1 MRRQNAPL
9 IANTKTLKEKSQSR
23 LPTKNLDQL
32 PGQARS
38 TQLSPHS
45 LLVKTNRDP
54 SLQTYVDRHHEQ
66 QLVPYRQE
74 DKFMRPS
81 STSILRTDNRRA
93 RLSRERSLFK
103 RKISTW
109 QPRMPVR
116 QARRAVDSM
125 TKVTKVKQRQ
135 MPRSWYPRATKTT
148 WFGKRFWKTR
158 IRIRSSCS
166 EFQMRTKWHS
176 SC

>member
-1 MRRQNAPL
+1 MRRQNAPS
-9 IANTKTLKEKSQSR
+9 IASTKTSKEKSQSR

-32 PGQARS
+32 SGQARP
-38 TQLSPHS
+38 TRPSPHS
-45 LLVKTNRDP
+45 PPVKTDRDP
-54 SLQTYVDRHHEQ
+54 SLQTYVDQLREQ

-74 DKFMRPS
+74 DKYMRPS

-93 RLSRERSLFK
+93 RLSKERSLFK

-125 TKVTKVKQRQ
+125 TKVIKAGQRLTL
-135 MPRSWYPRATKTT
+135 RSSYPRATKNTL
-148 WFGKRFWKTR
+148 FEKRFWKTR

-166 EFQMRTKWHS
+166 EFRMKTKWHS